1 MDKLKLYPTD
11 AYSVASPQGEILRT
25 DLDGG
30 AGRYR
35 ADVIGATSM
44 ANVTFQLLAD
54 GFQYLWAFYRAKTG
68 HGAEPFLIDLILDGQ
83 ERQER
88 TVRFMPG
95 SLTLSGKTRDKF
107 YTVTA
112 QLEVEALPADDDMDD
127 SIVAVVDAAGGDTL
141 GYLNLFNII
150 VNLNWPHL

>member
-11 AYSVASPQGEILRT
+11 AYSVASPQSEILRT

-44 ANVTFQLLAD
+44 ANVTFQLLPD

-83 ERQER
+83 EIQER
-88 TVRFMPG
+88 VARFMPG
-95 SLTLSGKTRDKF
+95 SLTLSGKMRNLF
-107 YTVTA
+107 YTATA
-112 QLEVEALPADDDMDD
+112 VLELEALAADDEFDNSLVD
-127 SIVAVVDAAGGDTL
+127 VVNASDGDPN
-141 GYLNLFNII
+141 GYLNLFSII
-150 VNLNWPHL
+150 VNQNWPHT

>member
-95 SLTLSGKTRDKF
+95 SLTLSSKMRDKF

-112 QLEVEALPADDDMDD
+112 QLEIEALPADDDMDD